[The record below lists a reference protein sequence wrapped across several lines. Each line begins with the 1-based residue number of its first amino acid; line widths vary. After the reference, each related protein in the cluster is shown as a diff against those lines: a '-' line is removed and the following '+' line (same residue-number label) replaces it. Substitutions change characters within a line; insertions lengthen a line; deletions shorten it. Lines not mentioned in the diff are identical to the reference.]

1 VFYVFCLYACGIGN
15 QRKENLMSVTVTNND
30 NSTTTYG
37 YDPEH
42 YESVV
47 AFYQD
52 LVEQKKILAFAVD
65 A

>member
-1 VFYVFCLYACGIGN
+1 
-15 QRKENLMSVTVTNND
+15 MSVTVTNND

-52 LVEQKKILAFAVD
+52 LVEKKEILAFAVD